1 MMQTKS
7 SIESTIDSSQYEYGI
22 PVFRKNEKVIFKLL
36 PFIGFDDN
44 ISYLKLPGRINV
56 YDGNDDAS
64 QEQILLN
71 NDYDIDN
78 LQYSEKNDYTSDIDD
93 GCVIN
98 KDSVFYQNLIVN
110 KEVLNSN
117 FNSDSD
123 EISTPAWKKTKIH
136 LNEKALT
143 FKESFYQLFTFKK
156 KFQKKYVVQI
166 HNSMCHQIG
175 LRRVNREES
184 RSIDKYFQHFAPYA
198 DTIIKYIQSVP
209 ISVWAKLVP
218 SLFKFNN
225 NSNNLSK

>member
-7 SIESTIDSSQYEYGI
+7 SIESTIDSSQYEYSI
-22 PVFRKNEKVIFKLL
+22 PVFKNNEKVIFKLL

-44 ISYLKLPGRINV
+44 ISYLKLPDKINL
-56 YDGNDDAS
+56 YDGNDETS

-98 KDSVFYQNLIVN
+98 KDSDFYQNLIVN
-110 KEVLNSN
+110 KEEINSN

-123 EISTPAWKKTKIH
+123 EISAQTWKKTKIH
-136 LNEKALT
+136 LSEKALT

-166 HNSMCHQIG
+166 HNSICHQLG

-198 DTIIKYIQSVP
+198 DMIIKYIQSVP
-209 ISVWAKLVP
+209 ISVWTKLAP

-225 NSNNLSK
+225 NSNNLSA